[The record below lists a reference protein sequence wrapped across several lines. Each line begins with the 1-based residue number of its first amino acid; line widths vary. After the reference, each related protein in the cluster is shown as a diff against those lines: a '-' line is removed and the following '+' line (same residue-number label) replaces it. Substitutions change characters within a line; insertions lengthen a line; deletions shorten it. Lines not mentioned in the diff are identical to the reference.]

1 MPFGRAIGFFTAH
14 AYIHVGLVYQARPSH
29 PPEESLADVTAVCVD
44 PAKCEESC
52 AHEYNYV
59 VNFFTG

>member
-29 PPEESLADVTAVCVD
+29 PPEESLADVTAVCVVILQNVKK
-44 PAKCEESC
+44 AV
-52 AHEYNYV
+52 HMNIIMW
-59 VNFFTG
+59 